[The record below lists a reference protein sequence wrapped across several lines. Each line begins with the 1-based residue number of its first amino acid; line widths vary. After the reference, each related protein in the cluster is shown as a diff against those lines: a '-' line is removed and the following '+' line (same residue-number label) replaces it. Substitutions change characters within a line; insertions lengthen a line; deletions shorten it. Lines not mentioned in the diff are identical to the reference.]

1 MSGARRNGAAQAS
14 APESV
19 AKRGPAFFL
28 RTPVLL
34 GVLLVAAAG
43 CTTTPLVGTP
53 RPASPPVSVPPPAD
67 DPARLPG
74 GDPSRTGEMRRA
86 PSPAI
91 ERETQRRAAEPPAE
105 PAMPPA
111 AVALLE
117 QSRGQRAAG
126 SYAAA
131 ASSIERAIRIDPN
144 NAGLW
149 LELAEIKL
157 DDGDPQQAEQMAR
170 KALTLAGGDPSVTSR
185 AERLL
190 ARAASCSRGGC

>member
-1 MSGARRNGAAQAS
+1 MIGARRNGITSPAPSFAAARGLTAS
-14 APESV
+14 FRPPLV
-19 AKRGPAFFL
+19 
-28 RTPVLL
+28 L
-34 GVLLVAAAG
+34 GVLLLAAG
-43 CTTTPLVGTP
+43 CTTMPLVGTP
-53 RPASPPVSVPPPAD
+53 PPPPPVSLPPPAD
-67 DPARLPG
+67 EPARLPG
-74 GDPSRTGEMRRA
+74 DTPRDESRPTPPAESRR
-86 PSPAI
+86 PGG
-91 ERETQRRAAEPPAE
+91 AAVPPAE

-149 LELAEIKL
+149 LELGEIKL
-157 DDGDPQQAEQMAR
+157 EDGDPQQAEQMAR
-170 KALTLAGGDPSVTSR
+170 KALTLAGGDPAVTSR

-190 ARAASCSRGGC
+190 ARAASCARGGC